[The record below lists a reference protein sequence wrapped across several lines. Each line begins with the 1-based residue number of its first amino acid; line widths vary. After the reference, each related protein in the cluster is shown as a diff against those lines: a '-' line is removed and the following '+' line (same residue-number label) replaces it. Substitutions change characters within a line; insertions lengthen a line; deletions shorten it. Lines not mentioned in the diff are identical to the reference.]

1 MCKREPSEW
10 LEQCGLSTAL
20 QNFIAQDPEVRS
32 GILSFLQVAAK
43 WTSKSAILVDLGAG
57 SSPFRELFD
66 VAQYIAVDWNE
77 NAPSAPFRIDVQ
89 ASADNVPLQDRVA
102 DVIIMTELLEH
113 SPRPAETLREARRLM
128 KPGAR
133 IFGTT
138 PFAWEFHE
146 RPHDYFRYTPSAI
159 TSLCHQVGLQVI
171 SIEERG
177 STLDVLKVLGRK
189 IAYAFRDDSRL
200 EMQASIATLSEAIDT
215 IHKLG
220 REASATHQGFP
231 LGLSF
236 VAARPME
243 KE

>member
-1 MCKREPSEW
+1 MSKREPPEW
-10 LEQCGLSTAL
+10 VEQYGLSIAL

-43 WTSKSAILVDLGAG
+43 STSQSATLVDLGAG

-66 VAQYIAVDWNE
+66 VAEYITVDWNE
-77 NAPSAPFRIDVQ
+77 NAPSTPYRIDVQ
-89 ASADNVPLQDRVA
+89 ASADYVPLQDGVA

-113 SPRPAETLREARRLM
+113 CPFPVETLREAKRLM

-146 RPHDYFRYTPSAI
+146 MPHDYFRYTPSAI
-159 TSLCHQVGLQVI
+159 TFLCRQVGLQII

-177 STLDVLKVLGRK
+177 SMLDVLKVLGRK
-189 IAYAFRDDSRL
+189 VSYALRDDSRP
-200 EMQASIATLSEAIDT
+200 EMRANLATLSEAIEA
-215 IHKLG
+215 IHEHG
-220 REASATHQGFP
+220 RQSSTTHQGFP

-243 KE
+243 NG